1 MVTEYNGECVVM
13 VVMGTTRLLNA
24 NGECWMRSEEEE
36 KKRKRGKVEKKRKKK
51 HLLWKRKESTT
62 LLKMLWDTRCV

>member
-36 KKRKRGKVEKKRKKK
+36 KKRKRGKRN
-51 HLLWKRKESTT
+51 KE
-62 LLKMLWDTRCV
+62 MLFDVFFRSFCFGATVT

>member
-36 KKRKRGKVEKKRKKK
+36 KKKKEGK
-51 HLLWKRKESTT
+51 KE
-62 LLKMLWDTRCV
+62 